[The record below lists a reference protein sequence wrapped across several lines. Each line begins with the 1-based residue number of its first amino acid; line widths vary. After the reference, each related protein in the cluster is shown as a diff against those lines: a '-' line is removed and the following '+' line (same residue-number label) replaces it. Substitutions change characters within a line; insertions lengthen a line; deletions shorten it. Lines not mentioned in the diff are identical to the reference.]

1 MISYICLLATVFANL
16 SCADDMDNSKFDNM
30 IPYGKQ
36 EVSYTYPKG
45 EGNLRVLTFNIRHCA
60 GNDDVINYDR
70 TAAVINGMQP
80 DVVCLQEVDY
90 MTTRSN
96 KVDQLKTLADKTG
109 MNYYFSKSI
118 AYQGGEYGNGLLFK
132 GTPISTKTYPL
143 PGAELRSAAIAE
155 FENYVVISTHLAL
168 EENNRVESAKQLTDL
183 AKTYNKVVYMAGDFN
198 EDLMNG
204 TFFTELKKEWE
215 VVSSTENTF
224 PTGQATKRIDFVV
237 TLKTP
242 PTTVVKSNVIYNLD
256 GVNVAITSDHY
267 PLYCDFKKPT
277 GLGEYPKAEGDL
289 RIGNYFLTYC
299 KGTDGVIDY
308 DRTGRIIAKMN
319 ADIVC
324 LQGLD
329 KETERSEGIDQ
340 LNVLA
345 QKANMH
351 DYFAKAID
359 YKGGEFGVGILTKE
373 EPVSV
378 DRYQMAGKSE
388 MRAAMVVEYE
398 KFVVASTNFDT
409 DMAKRIEALQTL
421 ETKLSAYN
429 KPAFLLG
436 YFNEG
441 DLESEFF
448 QMVKSNWNLLSADKS
463 TEVSGKKRRLDFIVS
478 LKSHNVNVTQ
488 ADVIESLSGV
498 DVTVA
503 STHYPLFCDF
513 SGLK

>member
-1 MISYICLLATVFANL
+1 M
-16 SCADDMDNSKFDNM
+16 
-30 IPYGKQ
+30 
-36 EVSYTYPKG
+36 
-45 EGNLRVLTFNIRHCA
+45 
-60 GNDDVINYDR
+60 
-70 TAAVINGMQP
+70 
-80 DVVCLQEVDY
+80 
-90 MTTRSN
+90 
-96 KVDQLKTLADKTG
+96 
-109 MNYYFSKSI
+109 
-118 AYQGGEYGNGLLFK
+118 
-132 GTPISTKTYPL
+132 
-143 PGAELRSAAIAE
+143 
-155 FENYVVISTHLAL
+155 

-277 GLGEYPKAEGDL
+277 GLEEYPKAEGDL

>member
-1 MISYICLLATVFANL
+1 MS
-16 SCADDMDNSKFDNM
+16 
-30 IPYGKQ
+30 
-36 EVSYTYPKG
+36 
-45 EGNLRVLTFNIRHCA
+45 
-60 GNDDVINYDR
+60 
-70 TAAVINGMQP
+70 
-80 DVVCLQEVDY
+80 
-90 MTTRSN
+90 
-96 KVDQLKTLADKTG
+96 
-109 MNYYFSKSI
+109 
-118 AYQGGEYGNGLLFK
+118 
-132 GTPISTKTYPL
+132 PL

>member
-45 EGNLRVLTFNIRHCA
+45 EGSLRVLTFNIRHCA

-70 TAAVINGMQP
+70 TAAVINGMEP

-132 GTPISTKTYPL
+132 GTPISTKTYLL

-215 VVSSTENTF
+215 KLEKNLGGIKDM
-224 PTGQATKRIDFVV
+224 PGIPDAIFVV
-237 TLKTP
+237 DPKKEKICVQEAHALGITLIGIGDTNCDP
-242 PTTVVKSNVIYNLD
+242 EELDYIIPGNDDAIRAVKL
-256 GVNVAITSDHY
+256 ITS
-267 PLYCDFKKPT
+267 
-277 GLGEYPKAEGDL
+277 
-289 RIGNYFLTYC
+289 
-299 KGTDGVIDY
+299 
-308 DRTGRIIAKMN
+308 KM
-319 ADIVC
+319 ADAV
-324 LQGLD
+324 
-329 KETERSEGIDQ
+329 
-340 LNVLA
+340 
-345 QKANMH
+345 
-351 DYFAKAID
+351 
-359 YKGGEFGVGILTKE
+359 
-373 EPVSV
+373 
-378 DRYQMAGKSE
+378 
-388 MRAAMVVEYE
+388 
-398 KFVVASTNFDT
+398 
-409 DMAKRIEALQTL
+409 IEANQG
-421 ETKLSAYN
+421 EEVY
-429 KPAFLLG
+429 
-436 YFNEG
+436 
-441 DLESEFF
+441 
-448 QMVKSNWNLLSADKS
+448 
-463 TEVSGKKRRLDFIVS
+463 TEEAAAQGEASD
-478 LKSHNVNVTQ
+478 
-488 ADVIESLSGV
+488 IEE
-498 DVTVA
+498 VA
-503 STHYPLFCDF
+503 AAEEA
-513 SGLK
+513 

>member
-70 TAAVINGMQP
+70 TAAVINGMEP

-215 VVSSTENTF
+215 VVSS
-224 PTGQATKRIDFVV
+224 
-237 TLKTP
+237 
-242 PTTVVKSNVIYNLD
+242 SNVY
-256 GVNVAITSDHY
+256 
-267 PLYCDFKKPT
+267 
-277 GLGEYPKAEGDL
+277 
-289 RIGNYFLTYC
+289 
-299 KGTDGVIDY
+299 
-308 DRTGRIIAKMN
+308 
-319 ADIVC
+319 
-324 LQGLD
+324 
-329 KETERSEGIDQ
+329 
-340 LNVLA
+340 
-345 QKANMH
+345 
-351 DYFAKAID
+351 
-359 YKGGEFGVGILTKE
+359 
-373 EPVSV
+373 
-378 DRYQMAGKSE
+378 
-388 MRAAMVVEYE
+388 
-398 KFVVASTNFDT
+398 
-409 DMAKRIEALQTL
+409 
-421 ETKLSAYN
+421 
-429 KPAFLLG
+429 
-436 YFNEG
+436 
-441 DLESEFF
+441 
-448 QMVKSNWNLLSADKS
+448 
-463 TEVSGKKRRLDFIVS
+463 
-478 LKSHNVNVTQ
+478 
-488 ADVIESLSGV
+488 
-498 DVTVA
+498 
-503 STHYPLFCDF
+503 
-513 SGLK
+513 